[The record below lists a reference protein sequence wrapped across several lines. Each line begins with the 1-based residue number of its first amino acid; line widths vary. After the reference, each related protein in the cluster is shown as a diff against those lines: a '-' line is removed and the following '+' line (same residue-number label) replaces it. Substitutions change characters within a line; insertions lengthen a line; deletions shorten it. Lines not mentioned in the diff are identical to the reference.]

1 MPSPPS
7 CRLGI
12 LRLADRFTLLPS
24 EAIRYGP
31 GPRLRLPRPHLT
43 VGALP
48 SMSREWRMTHCPL
61 SPWVGA
67 HPPWPTGFN
76 PAFGYEYR
84 LTTAQ
89 GDSHS
94 YVKMPYRALELVSGA
109 KLAPQGRLRKAQG
122 ASPGNKHSNKGSPEG
137 AMQLVP
143 VPKRRLMT
151 SIYLELRSNS
161 LRRPFRA
168 FRNLALEPRACALG
182 CPAGPLRGPWFR
194 ARN

>member
-1 MPSPPS
+1 M
-7 CRLGI
+7 
-12 LRLADRFTLLPS
+12 
-24 EAIRYGP
+24 
-31 GPRLRLPRPHLT
+31 RLR
-43 VGALP
+43 VGRQ
-48 SMSREWRMTHCPL
+48 MS
-61 SPWVGA
+61 
-67 HPPWPTGFN
+67 
-76 PAFGYEYR
+76 YESAGETR
-84 LTTAQ
+84 
-89 GDSHS
+89 
-94 YVKMPYRALELVSGA
+94 LVSGA

-143 VPKRRLMT
+143 EPKRRLMT

-194 ARN
+194 ARNYIASRWKTLRAWVCWTGIPHKTNADATGRGLTTARTGCSVSPPALRWSNAMQRTRA

>member
-48 SMSREWRMTHCPL
+48 SMFREWRMTHCPL

-94 YVKMPYRALELVSGA
+94 YVKKMPYRALEL
-109 KLAPQGRLRKAQG
+109 
-122 ASPGNKHSNKGSPEG
+122 
-137 AMQLVP
+137 
-143 VPKRRLMT
+143 
-151 SIYLELRSNS
+151 
-161 LRRPFRA
+161 
-168 FRNLALEPRACALG
+168 ALEPFAA
-182 CPAGPLRGPWFR
+182 
-194 ARN
+194 

>member
-1 MPSPPS
+1 MSGKTPQACVTPRANETWH
-7 CRLGI
+7 CKRLEKAWPRI
-12 LRLADRFTLLPS
+12 PRIARKNDR
-24 EAIRYGP
+24 
-31 GPRLRLPRPHLT
+31 
-43 VGALP
+43 
-48 SMSREWRMTHCPL
+48 RMT
-61 SPWVGA
+61 
-67 HPPWPTGFN
+67 
-76 PAFGYEYR
+76 R
-84 LTTAQ
+84 LEKA
-89 GDSHS
+89 
-94 YVKMPYRALELVSGA
+94 PFAILVSGA

-168 FRNLALEPRACALG
+168 FRNLDLEPRACALG

-194 ARN
+194 ARNYSRGVDPLPGRKNFV

>member
-1 MPSPPS
+1 M
-7 CRLGI
+7 RG
-12 LRLADRFTLLPS
+12 RGTR
-24 EAIRYGP
+24 
-31 GPRLRLPRPHLT
+31 
-43 VGALP
+43 
-48 SMSREWRMTHCPL
+48 
-61 SPWVGA
+61 
-67 HPPWPTGFN
+67 
-76 PAFGYEYR
+76 
-84 LTTAQ
+84 
-89 GDSHS
+89 
-94 YVKMPYRALELVSGA
+94 LVSGA

-168 FRNLALEPRACALG
+168 FRNLDLEPRACALG

-194 ARN
+194 ARNYLEPELNHGRDRGYTMEDAIF

>member
-1 MPSPPS
+1 MASWHGRPGHD
-7 CRLGI
+7 RKL
-12 LRLADRFTLLPS
+12 DRFVNFVST
-24 EAIRYGP
+24 
-31 GPRLRLPRPHLT
+31 
-43 VGALP
+43 
-48 SMSREWRMTHCPL
+48 
-61 SPWVGA
+61 
-67 HPPWPTGFN
+67 
-76 PAFGYEYR
+76 
-84 LTTAQ
+84 
-89 GDSHS
+89 
-94 YVKMPYRALELVSGA
+94 KLVSGA

-122 ASPGNKHSNKGSPEG
+122 ASPGNKDSNKGSPEG

-143 VPKRRLMT
+143 APKRRLMT